1 MYTKQFTTQQKNLTN
16 KILKFSIITALSIFF
31 SSCKSKEVKPVIIWT
46 DNTTIASYAELYNST
61 HKDAKVVVAYKKE
74 PAHSIPPQKDETP
87 PDIIIGPWL
96 KNSSTRK
103 YFSPLDILFDENSIK
118 RENFYTQVLNYG
130 IVNEKQYLI
139 PISFNLP
146 TIIFSKKNE
155 SLIQEN
161 HFLNLNQIKTYA
173 GNFNK
178 KNKNGSYIAMGF
190 APSWEPDFLYLSSK
204 INGANYREKGIS
216 FSSEEKNMQS
226 TISYLKEWTIARNT
240 DTESEQNFQFR
251 YLYMPKYKQ
260 VNTSR
265 CLFAYTTSDKL
276 FTLTEAQSA
285 DLSFRWIEQD
295 SKIYVEDD
303 IITLGL
309 YKKSKNKKQ
318 AEKFIIWFLKEDTQ
332 KQLIER
338 TEEMKLNTVTFGIAG
353 GFSSL
358 KNVNEKIYPSYYRQ
372 LLGNLP
378 SEKYLTMPRILPY
391 HWPSLKSQVIIPYL
405 QDNTNTNNNQTIIS
419 LEDRI
424 NDWTKQYF

>member
-1 MYTKQFTTQQKNLTN
+1 MYTKQFTTQQKNLAN

-31 SSCKSKEVKPVIIWT
+31 SSCKSKEIKPVIIWT

-103 YFSPLDILFDENSIK
+103 YFSPLEILFDENNIK

-161 HFLNLNQIKTYA
+161 HFLNLDQIKTYA
-173 GNFNK
+173 GNFNQ

-190 APSWEPDFLYLSSK
+190 APSWEPDFLYLCSK

-216 FSSEEKNMQS
+216 FSSEEKNIQLM
-226 TISYLKEWTIARNT
+226 N
-240 DTESEQNFQFR
+240 
-251 YLYMPKYKQ
+251 YK
-260 VNTSR
+260 
-265 CLFAYTTSDKL
+265 
-276 FTLTEAQSA
+276 
-285 DLSFRWIEQD
+285 
-295 SKIYVEDD
+295 
-303 IITLGL
+303 
-309 YKKSKNKKQ
+309 
-318 AEKFIIWFLKEDTQ
+318 
-332 KQLIER
+332 
-338 TEEMKLNTVTFGIAG
+338 
-353 GFSSL
+353 
-358 KNVNEKIYPSYYRQ
+358 
-372 LLGNLP
+372 
-378 SEKYLTMPRILPY
+378 
-391 HWPSLKSQVIIPYL
+391 
-405 QDNTNTNNNQTIIS
+405 
-419 LEDRI
+419 
-424 NDWTKQYF
+424 